1 MTASTFNRPKSQ
13 WSALLDN
20 RSWEQLCEIDF
31 PHALASG
38 SVSRLRIV
46 IEHLVSNH
54 RHNLLDGA
62 QQLADCINSS
72 VLSSSN
78 WNPYKIDRFLAVLDA
93 ADQENFEAG
102 QKHTLVCV
110 ISAVVQSIPAIELAI
125 DVFSPNDLTRL
136 KLYDLAITQ
145 DNDLLSHLLNRTPK
159 EQHPYVIEWLVK
171 SIEKNIDFNFFTGKP
186 NQLLFSA
193 TTAHVLPELAN
204 HIVKY
209 ICDDMLWEFNLG
221 LNLKRHLAQK
231 FHNLMSPSFFRTQ
244 KCSNEEQ
251 LLRQQKKIAAFEEF
265 VDMHSNALTSQHWD
279 QILTLFTKIKKKH
292 NVSGAPILQSYA
304 LHGRLNKAVDGQAQ
318 IGPSSAVSSK
328 RIM

>member
-1 MTASTFNRPKSQ
+1 MTTSIFNRPKSQ

-38 SVSRLRIV
+38 SVSRLTIF

-78 WNPYKIDRFLAVLDA
+78 WNPYKIDRFLAVLEA
-93 ADQENFEAG
+93 ADQQNFKAG
-102 QKHTLVCV
+102 KKHTLVCV
-110 ISAVVQSIPAIELAI
+110 ISAVVQSSPAIELAI
-125 DVFSPNDLTRL
+125 DVFNPNGLTRL
-136 KLYDLAITQ
+136 QLYDLAVTQ

-171 SIEKNIDFNFFTGKP
+171 NIEKNIDFNFFTGKP
-186 NQLLFSA
+186 DQLLFSA
-193 TTAHVLPELAN
+193 TTAYVLPELAN

-209 ICDDMLWEFNLG
+209 KCDDMCWELNLS
-221 LNLKRHLAQK
+221 LNLKRRLNEK
-231 FHNLMSPSFFRTQ
+231 FSNLLTPSIFRTD
-244 KCSNEEQ
+244 KRSDEER
-251 LLRQQKKIAAFEEF
+251 LLRQQKKIAAFDQF
-265 VDMHSNALTSQHWD
+265 VDVHSNAFTSQHWH
-279 QILTLFTKIKKKH
+279 QILAVFKKIEKKH
-292 NVSGAPILQSYA
+292 DVNGAPVLQSYA
-304 LHGRLNKAVDGQAQ
+304 LHSRLTTAVGGRTQTE
-318 IGPSSAVSSK
+318 PSSTVSPK
-328 RIM
+328 RKM